1 MTVPWTSARK
11 YSELELT
18 EKTEHMPKSE
28 TYSPLPPW
36 QRTDYCGTL
45 RASDAGREV
54 ALHGW
59 VQTRR
64 DHGGL
69 IFIDLRDR
77 EGIVQLVLNP
87 ARDAGSHQAGAEA
100 RSEFFVAVRGTVVRR
115 AAGTV
120 NAELPTGEI
129 EIAVSAFEILNVSP
143 PPPFAIGDE
152 DTAAEEV
159 RLKYRYLDLRRPA
172 MQRNLRRRHQ
182 ALQAIRNFLD
192 AHGFIEVETP
202 ILFKSTPE
210 GARDYLVPS
219 RVNPGKFYALPQSPQ
234 ILKQILMIG
243 GLDRYYQIARC
254 FRDEDLRAN
263 RQPEFSQI
271 DLEMTGPRPE
281 DVQSVAEGMI
291 AAAYERVL
299 GVDINTPFPRMAYAD
314 AMESYGSDKPD
325 LRFGLEIRNLTS
337 AFTATSFKVFAEVI
351 AQGGRVYAI
360 NLPAANQLTRREL
373 DEMTEAIRTRYSM
386 GLAWIKV
393 QDAGWQGPIAKFVS
407 EAERSSAA
415 EIAGL
420 KTGDTM
426 LIMAGEPAKVRPIL
440 GDLRLQLGAKFS
452 LAAEDDLKFL
462 WIVDFPL
469 FEYSEDDKRLVS
481 VNHPFTAP
489 HPDDLGMLESGSS
502 ALGARAIAYDMV
514 LNGQELGGGS
524 IRIHS
529 RELQLKV
536 FELLGLSREE
546 ALERFGFLIEAL
558 GYGAPPHGGCAFGV
572 DRLCMMLCGTDSLRD
587 VIAFPK
593 TQKAVD
599 PMSGAPSE
607 VDPRQLREL
616 SIKVT
621 S

>member
-1 MTVPWTSARK
+1 MS
-11 YSELELT
+11 
-18 EKTEHMPKSE
+18 KSE
-28 TYSPLPPW
+28 RYSPLPPW
-36 QRTDYCGTL
+36 QRTDYCGAI
-45 RASDAGREV
+45 RASDEGREV
-54 ALHGW
+54 ALWGW

-77 EGIVQLVLNP
+77 EGIVQLVMNP
-87 ARDAGSHQAGAEA
+87 EHNAAAHSAAGEA
-100 RSEFFVAVRGTVVRR
+100 RSEFYVAVKGKVARR
-115 AAGTV
+115 SEGTV

-129 EIAVSAFEILNVSP
+129 EILVHEFEVLNASA
-143 PPPFAIGDE
+143 PPPFQVVDGEA
-152 DTAAEEV
+152 TAEEI
-159 RLKYRYLDLRRPA
+159 RLKYRFIDLRRPE
-172 MQRNLRRRHQ
+172 MQSNLRRRHQ
-182 ALQAIRNFLD
+182 ALKAVRDHLD
-192 AHGFIEVETP
+192 QNGFVDIETP

-234 ILKQILMIG
+234 LLKQILMIG
-243 GLDRYYQIARC
+243 GFDRYYQIARC

-271 DLEMTGPRPE
+271 DIEMTGPRPE
-281 DVQSVAEGMI
+281 DIQSIAEGMI
-291 AAAYERVL
+291 ASVYQRVL
-299 GVDINTPFPRMAYAD
+299 GIDVKPPFPRMSYAD
-314 AMESYGSDKPD
+314 AVDRFGIDKPD
-325 LRFGLEIRNLTS
+325 LRFGLELKNLTS
-337 AFTATSFKVFAEVI
+337 GFAGTAFKVFAEI
-351 AQGGRVYAI
+351 LSRGESVYGI
-360 NLPAANQLTRREL
+360 NVPGAHPLTRREL
-373 DEMTEAIRTRYSM
+373 DELTESVRTRYSM

-393 QDAGWQGPIAKFVS
+393 GDAGWQGPIAKYIS
-407 EAERSSAA
+407 DAEKSAA
-415 EIAGL
+415 ASIADLKQGDTLIMVAGL
-420 KTGDTM
+420 PDK
-426 LIMAGEPAKVRPIL
+426 IRPVL
-440 GDLRLQLGAKFS
+440 GDVRLRLGAKFELDKS
-452 LAAEDDLKFL
+452 DELKFL
-462 WIVDFPL
+462 WVVDFPL
-469 FEYSEDDKRLVS
+469 FDYSDEDKRMVA

-489 HPDDLGMLESGSS
+489 NPDDLKLLESTP
-502 ALGARAIAYDMV
+502 LKARALAYDMV

-536 FELLGLSREE
+536 FELLGMSREE
-546 ALERFGFLIEAL
+546 SVDRFGFLLEAL
-558 GYGAPPHGGCAFGV
+558 RYGAPPHGGIAFGV
-572 DRLCMMLCGTDSLRD
+572 DRICMMLCGTESLRD

>member
-1 MTVPWTSARK
+1 MSKA
-11 YSELELT
+11 EI
-18 EKTEHMPKSE
+18 
-28 TYSPLPPW
+28 YSPLPPW
-36 QRTDYCGTL
+36 PRTDYCGTL
-45 RASDAGREV
+45 RATDAGREV

-87 ARDAGSHQAGAEA
+87 ARDAISHQAGAEA

-115 AAGTV
+115 AEGTV

-129 EIAVSAFEILNVSP
+129 EIAVSEFAILNVSP

-172 MQRNLRRRHQ
+172 MQRNLRWRHQ
-182 ALQAIRNFLD
+182 ALQAIRNYLD
-192 AHGFIEVETP
+192 GQGFIEVETP

-271 DLEMTGPRPE
+271 DLEMTCPRPE

-291 AAAYERVL
+291 AAAYQRVL
-299 GVDINTPFPRMAYAD
+299 GVDIKPPFIRMPYAE
-314 AMESYGSDKPD
+314 AMQRFGSDKPD
-325 LRFGLEIRNLTS
+325 LRFGLEIRNLTA
-337 AFTATSFKVFAEVI
+337 AFAGTSFKVFAEVI
-351 AQGGRVYAI
+351 AHGGAVYAI
-360 NLPAANQLTRREL
+360 NLPGAHQLSRREL
-373 DEMTEAIRTRYSM
+373 DEIIETVRTRYSM
-386 GLAWIKV
+386 GLAWIKA
-393 QDAGWQGPIAKFVS
+393 QDAAWQGPIAKFLS
-407 EAERSSAA
+407 DAERAGAA
-415 EIAGL
+415 AIAKL
-420 KTGDTM
+420 APGDTM
-426 LIMAGEPAKVRPIL
+426 FMMAGTPAKVLPVL
-440 GDLRLQLGAKFS
+440 GDLRLQLGAKFA
-452 LAAEDDLKFL
+452 LANRDDLKFL

-469 FEYSEDDKRLVS
+469 FDFSEPDQRLVS

-489 HPDDLGMLESGSS
+489 HPDDLRMLDS
-502 ALGARAIAYDMV
+502 APLSARAIAYDMV

-536 FELLGLSREE
+536 FKLLGLSREE
-546 ALERFGFLIEAL
+546 ALERFGFLVEAL